1 MRLVTLLSAF
11 AAAVSAA
18 PAPIIDERDAAL
30 ESLNITE
37 TLDRDLR
44 NGEMIVFGN
53 GGRSGFKPKSSWHR
67 AVLTPHVSYSC
78 HHYGSYLEASPE
90 G

>member
-1 MRLVTLLSAF
+1 MVSIRLLTLVSAF

-18 PAPIIDERDAAL
+18 PAPIINERDAAL

-44 NGEMIVFGN
+44 NGEMIVFGA
-53 GGRSGFKPKSSWHR
+53 GGRSQFTSRILGHG
-67 AVLTPHVSYSC
+67 AVLTSHVFCSC
-78 HHYGSYLEASPE
+78 HHY
-90 G
+90 